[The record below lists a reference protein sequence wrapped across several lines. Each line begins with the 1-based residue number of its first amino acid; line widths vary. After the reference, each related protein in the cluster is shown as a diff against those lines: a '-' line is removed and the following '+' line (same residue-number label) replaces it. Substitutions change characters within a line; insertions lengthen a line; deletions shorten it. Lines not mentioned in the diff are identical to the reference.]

1 MRIYNATIHYHLV
14 QEGYQEVH
22 STAERVVQYMTG
34 AFDEAPVAE
43 MFYVVCLNRK
53 NRPLGRHRV
62 TIGTAT
68 AALAHPREVFRIAI
82 LASAS
87 AIVCV
92 HNHPSGDPAP
102 SSADVQITHLL
113 RQASKTVEISML
125 DHVIIGTKEDD
136 PIGMGFYSFRNAG
149 LI

>member
-1 MRIYNATIHYHLV
+1 MRIYNTTIHYHLV
-14 QEGYQEVH
+14 QEGYQEVL

-43 MFYVVCLNRK
+43 MFYVICLNRK

-68 AALAHPREVFRIAI
+68 AALAHPREVYRIAI

-113 RQASKTVEISML
+113 REASKTIEISML

-136 PIGMGFYSFRNAG
+136 PLGIGFYSFRNAG
-149 LI
+149 MI